1 MPPFCMHTISYGV
14 EYRRHYWGLEFRAT
28 AAELAVYRRA
38 VASLVL
44 N

>member
-1 MPPFCMHTISYGV
+1 MPPISYGV
-14 EYRRHYWGLEFRAT
+14 EYRRHYWGLELRT
-28 AAELAVYRRA
+28 TDAELALYRRA

>member
-14 EYRRHYWGLEFRAT
+14 EYRRHYWGLEFRT
-28 AAELAVYRRA
+28 TDAELAVYRRA